1 MTFYEQKIHRLL
13 LSVMEAHLVD
23 LRDAVLI
30 LQRDLNIDLQA
41 NQALLMELHKI
52 KETLEQT
59 NNDTF

>member
-13 LSVMEAHLVD
+13 LGVMEAHLVD

-41 NQALLMELHKI
+41 NQSLLMELHKI

-59 NNDTF
+59 NND

>member
-1 MTFYEQKIHRLL
+1 MTFYEQKIRRLL
-13 LSVMEAHLVD
+13 ASVMEAHLVN

-41 NQALLMELHKI
+41 NQSLLMELHKI

-59 NNDTF
+59 NND